1 MADESKTMAEERWR
15 KRLTPQQYRVLREKG
30 TEMPFT
36 GEYVDNHAVGSY
48 KCAACG
54 QELFR
59 SSEKFDSGSGWPSF
73 YDVVSAGNV
82 ELNED
87 DSLGMRRTEITCSKC
102 GGHLGHLFPD
112 GPAARGGQR
121 YCVNSVA
128 LKFDPNSD
136 KEL

>member
-1 MADESKTMAEERWR
+1 MADESKTMTEERWR

-36 GEYVDNHAVGSY
+36 GEYVDNHAVGNY

-59 SSEKFDSGSGWPSF
+59 STEKFDSESGWPSF
-73 YDVVSAGNV
+73 FDVVAAGHV
-82 ELNED
+82 ELHED
-87 DSLGMRRTEITCSKC
+87 VSMGMRRTEVTCANC

-112 GPAARGGQR
+112 GPADKGGQR

-136 KEL
+136 Q